1 MKGSMYAM
9 KHVPAKAGISG
20 WWVIEGKTMTLI
32 SGPYDDEF
40 DAYAWIMRG
49 HAYES

>member
-9 KHVPAKAGISG
+9 KFIDR

-40 DAYAWIMRG
+40 DAYVWIMRG
-49 HAYES
+49 HVYES